1 MTDKYTPDEVE
12 FDLMAY
18 VDGHLEDD
26 PQRKAKV
33 EDRLRASPADA
44 ARVAAYR
51 AQNAALRRRYG
62 RRVDDAVPE
71 RLYRILRDRPLRP
84 ARAAARVAAVLAL
97 TTAAGLSGW
106 WLGRSAPPAGQSPLS
121 LIEIDRIDRLLPGP
135 GDTPTRQLALAP
147 GAASPGPVDEKI
159 SLSLRMPDLSG
170 RGYAL
175 MGKETVHVAGER
187 MVQLTYGRQDGQTFS
202 VFLQPRSDVRT
213 PQIELVRRKGFW
225 VAYWREGP
233 LASTLA
239 ARLSREEVR
248 ELARDIRR
256 EMQDQNRLTPTIQAN
271 PAPLALPGLAA
282 GSGAPVPSESPG
294 SRGVQPIGPAG
305 ILRTH

>member
-1 MTDKYTPDEVE
+1 MTDECTPDEVE

-33 EDRLRASPADA
+33 EDRLRASPEDA
-44 ARVAAYR
+44 ARAAAYR

-84 ARAAARVAAVLAL
+84 ARTAARVAAALAL

-106 WLGRSAPPAGQSPLS
+106 WIGRSAPPVEAPLS
-121 LIEIDRIDRLLPGP
+121 LVEIDQIDRLLPGP
-135 GDTPTRQLALAP
+135 GDVPTRQLALAP
-147 GAASPGPVDEKI
+147 GAAARGQVDEKI

-175 MGKETVHVAGER
+175 MRKETVHVAGER
-187 MVQLTYGRQDGQTFS
+187 MVQLTYGRQDGQRFS
-202 VFLQPRSDVRT
+202 VFLQPRTDVHT

-239 ARLSREEVR
+239 ARLSREEVQ
-248 ELARDIRR
+248 ELARDVRR
-256 EMQDQNRLTPTIQAN
+256 GMQDQNRLIPTIQAN

-282 GSGAPVPSESPG
+282 GSGAPVTPDPPG
-294 SRGVQPIGPAG
+294 FRAVQPVDPVG
-305 ILRTH
+305 ILRTN

>member
-1 MTDKYTPDEVE
+1 MTDKYRPDEVE
-12 FDLMAY
+12 FELMAY

-71 RLYRILRDRPLRP
+71 RLYRILQDRPLRP
-84 ARAAARVAAVLAL
+84 ARAAARAAAVLAL
-97 TTAAGLSGW
+97 TTVAGLSGW
-106 WLGRSAPPAGQSPLS
+106 WLGRSAPPAGQPPLS
-121 LIEIDRIDRLLPGP
+121 LTEIDRIDRLLPAP
-135 GDTPTRQLALAP
+135 GDAPARQLALAP
-147 GAASPGPVDEKI
+147 DAAPLGPVDEKI

-175 MGKETVHVAGER
+175 TRKETVHVAGER

-202 VFLQPRSDVRT
+202 VFLQPRSDVST
-213 PQIELVRRKGFW
+213 PRIELVRRKGFW

-239 ARLSREEVR
+239 ARLSREEVE
-248 ELARDIRR
+248 ELARDVRR
-256 EMQDQNRLTPTIQAN
+256 EMQDQNRLAPTVQAS

-282 GSGAPVPSESPG
+282 GSGTPVSAESPV
-294 SRGVQPIGPAG
+294 SRDIQPVGPTG
-305 ILRTH
+305 ILRAN